1 MALEVLTVAGTFV
14 LAIISFNIAL
24 IALDIV
30 EHVLMLMKK
39 LGRIL
44 LEQFTSSSNSDI
56 PFSNGCLYRNFL
68 YRCMPSVPRM
78 PVGS

>member
-1 MALEVLTVAGTFV
+1 MALEVLTVAGTFI
-14 LAIISFNIAL
+14 LAVVSFNITL

-44 LEQFTSSSNSDI
+44 LKELHEFIEFGLAPQ
-56 PFSNGCLYRNFL
+56 
-68 YRCMPSVPRM
+68 
-78 PVGS
+78 

>member
-1 MALEVLTVAGTFV
+1 MALEVFTVAGTLI
-14 LAIISFNIAL
+14 LAVVSFNITL

-44 LEQFTSSSNSDI
+44 LKEFHEFIEFGLTLQQWMLIQELAGIVVSLQFI
-56 PFSNGCLYRNFL
+56 ECLK
-68 YRCMPSVPRM
+68 
-78 PVGS
+78 